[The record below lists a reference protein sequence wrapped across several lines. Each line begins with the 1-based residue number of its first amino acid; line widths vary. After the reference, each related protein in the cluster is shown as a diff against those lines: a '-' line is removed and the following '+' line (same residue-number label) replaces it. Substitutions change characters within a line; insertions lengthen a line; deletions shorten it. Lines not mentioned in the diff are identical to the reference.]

1 MHNQDIAQYISHPDN
16 HQILTTQTAVGQTTH
31 LTSQQPLNLTALE
44 TGD

>member
-1 MHNQDIAQYISHPDN
+1 MHNQDIAQYISYTN
-16 HQILTTQTAVGQTTH
+16 KHQILTTQTAIGQTNH